1 MRNYFTIQD
10 RDRLYQPITL
20 IDSRDYGIYI
30 SGSGTWSAPPKQYN
44 VVQVPGKNGDL
55 LMGSR
60 SFENG
65 IVTYPDCFIYADF
78 ETNLEAFRAD
88 LMSLYGYA
96 ELHDSYHTGYWRQ
109 VFFPGEFDPVI
120 EPQQN
125 AGRFS
130 LEFNCKPQK
139 WLGSGLVRTDMASVP
154 SLTNPTRFI
163 AKPLI
168 EVYGTGTFRWNST
181 GKVLHNRGYEDYD
194 QSIYITVSQRSPLG
208 SGYPVFIDSETMLCY
223 VNDQITPEEWMVV
236 NPVNWGTHV
245 KITTD
250 SAGTIPAY
258 EFPEIRDNSAT
269 ISDASSTI
277 TKVVVRPRW
286 WTV

>member
-1 MRNYFTIQD
+1 MRNYFLIKD
-10 RDRLYQPITL
+10 RDAYDQPRTL

-30 SGSGTWSAPPKQYN
+30 SGSGTWTAPPKKYN
-44 VVQVPGKNGDL
+44 VIQVPGRNGDL

-60 SFENG
+60 AFENG

-78 ETNLEAFRAD
+78 ETNLEGFRAD

-109 VFFPGEFDPVI
+109 VFFPGGFDPVV

-130 LEFNCKPQK
+130 LEFNSKPQK
-139 WLGSGLVRTDMASVP
+139 WLASGLDRFNMGSAPTINNP
-154 SLTNPTRFI
+154 SRFF
-163 AKPLI
+163 AKPRI
-168 EVYGTGTFRWNST
+168 EVYGTGTFRWSST
-181 GKVLHNRGYEDYD
+181 GKSLHQRGVQDYT
-194 QSIYITVSQRSPLG
+194 QTIYITVSRRSPLG
-208 SGYPVFIDSETMLCY
+208 ADHPVVIDSETMLCY
-223 VNDQITPEEWMVV
+223 VGAEAEPTPWMISE
-236 NPVNWGTHV
+236 PVNWGQYV

-250 SAGTIPAY
+250 AAGTTPSY
-258 EFPEIRDNSAT
+258 EFPEIREYAAIHDK
-269 ISDASSTI
+269 DDTI
-277 TKVVVRPRW
+277 TSVWLKPRW